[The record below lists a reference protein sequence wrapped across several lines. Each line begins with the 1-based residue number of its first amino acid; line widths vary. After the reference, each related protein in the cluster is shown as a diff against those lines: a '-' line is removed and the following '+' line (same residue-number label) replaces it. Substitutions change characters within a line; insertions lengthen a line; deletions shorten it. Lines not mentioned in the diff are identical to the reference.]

1 MVTVNLSAI
10 VEKAKNDE
18 ISATEAAS
26 DIAKKIEENLL
37 PHVKEE
43 KYIEELREIY
53 DRFNAFDEDSDEIDF
68 MIDDLE
74 AFAVING
81 VDIQF

>member
-10 VEKAKNDE
+10 VEKAKNDD

-26 DIAKKIEENLL
+26 AIAKEIEENLL

-53 DRFNAFDEDSDEIDF
+53 DRFNAFDEDSDEIDL

>member
-10 VEKAKNDE
+10 VEKARNDE
-18 ISATEAAS
+18 ISTTEAAS
-26 DIAKKIEENLL
+26 AIAKEIEENLL

-53 DRFNAFDEDSDEIDF
+53 DQFNIFDEDNDEIDS

-74 AFAVING
+74 TFAIANG
-81 VDIQF
+81 VNIQL